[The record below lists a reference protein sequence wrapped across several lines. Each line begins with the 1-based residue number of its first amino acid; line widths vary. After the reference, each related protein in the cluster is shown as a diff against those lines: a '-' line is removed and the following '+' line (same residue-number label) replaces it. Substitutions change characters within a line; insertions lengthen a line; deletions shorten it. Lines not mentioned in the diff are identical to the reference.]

1 LKETIKKYFRVDRSK
16 IHLLRS
22 ILEGY
27 NGMAVLRTVD
37 SRQGLVVLYIAPGCE
52 EEIGKILVGLRE
64 EIRIEAA
71 PVVERGDI

>member
-1 LKETIKKYFRVDRSK
+1 
-16 IHLLRS
+16 
-22 ILEGY
+22 
-27 NGMAVLRTVD
+27 MAVLRTVD